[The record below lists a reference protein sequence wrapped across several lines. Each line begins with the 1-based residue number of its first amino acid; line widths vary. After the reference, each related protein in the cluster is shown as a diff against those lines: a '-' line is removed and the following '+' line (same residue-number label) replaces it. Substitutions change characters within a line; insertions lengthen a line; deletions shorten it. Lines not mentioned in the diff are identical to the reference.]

1 MTNQAILEI
10 IILISNGKQMVP
22 TLLFQEKTFLN
33 AKGLIQVHR
42 LKT

>member
-10 IILISNGKQMVP
+10 IILISNGKQMVS
-22 TLLFQEKTFLN
+22 TLLFREKTFLD
-33 AKGLIQVHR
+33 AKEIILVHH